1 MPNGTI
7 FDARFTQENF
17 KSLQTDPQSILG
29 LWILNALGI
38 EHPQRLRYDVPAT
51 NIVTM
56 ELLER
61 IGYDS
66 IKLWHEDPQQPDEI
80 WVDFAE
86 FGSFERFINNEIQT
100 TEE

>member
-1 MPNGTI
+1 
-7 FDARFTQENF
+7 
-17 KSLQTDPQSILG
+17 
-29 LWILNALGI
+29 
-38 EHPQRLRYDVPAT
+38 
-51 NIVTM
+51 M

-66 IKLWHEDPQQPDEI
+66 IKLWHEDPQQPDEL